1 MLVCFVLLNLKY
13 INEKKGLFWPYNAEL
28 ANSFFLVYFGNVL
41 LLIKMN
47 YVTCM
52 YYKVTYVKL
61 RAKIYPPR
69 ENSTSILEPGPS
81 M

>member
-1 MLVCFVLLNLKY
+1 
-13 INEKKGLFWPYNAEL
+13 
-28 ANSFFLVYFGNVL
+28 
-41 LLIKMN
+41 MN

-61 RAKIYPPR
+61 RAKVYPPR

>member
-1 MLVCFVLLNLKY
+1 
-13 INEKKGLFWPYNAEL
+13 
-28 ANSFFLVYFGNVL
+28 
-41 LLIKMN
+41 MN

-61 RAKIYPPR
+61 RAKICPPR